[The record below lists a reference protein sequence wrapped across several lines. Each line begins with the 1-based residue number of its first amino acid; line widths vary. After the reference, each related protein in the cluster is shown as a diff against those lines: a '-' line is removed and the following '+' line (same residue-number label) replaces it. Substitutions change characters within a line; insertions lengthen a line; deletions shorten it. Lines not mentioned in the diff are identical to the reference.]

1 MDPTRYLS
9 YPASGLETTTA
20 NWAMNW
26 TDPTCPKRYCDNFL
40 FSCFNVDICKKT
52 RFNFRFQN
60 LKIFFK
66 TGSM

>member
-1 MDPTRYLS
+1 MDPTRYLL

-40 FSCFNVDICKKT
+40 FSYFNVNIP
-52 RFNFRFQN
+52 
-60 LKIFFK
+60 
-66 TGSM
+66 M